1 MKKALIVGNGLSSY
15 NPHAAGIEKGRSIFR
30 VNHFFLEPKL
40 LFGKRV
46 DYYWQGSTTKY
57 AKYYVNKVVEKRLYD
72 IKNETGYKDSLVT
85 PNSVFGTVIPTSVLV
100 FVKDALLRGYEDIA
114 IVGIDFYQHSDND
127 TSYINKPH
135 WIKYLDYRLSKVY
148 YYMFPTLLVIADSL
162 SYRFLKRRIA
172 VFYRESTLN
181 SSYYV
186 SEEEFYKSYRTSPS
200 AIFHNVNEDIKY
212 LKHTISEFPNA
223 RFTVYCARSEVADIY
238 KTIFA
243 DAPDQLVVKMLPR
256 VTFTYSPP
264 FYRRQI
270 TLITV
275 EFLLRPFLVWL
286 FIKVPFIKIPKF
298 VSKYLNK
305 FIARI
310 FKSKF

>member
-30 VNHFFLEPKL
+30 MNLFFLEPKL

-46 DYYWQGSTTKY
+46 DYYWQGSHIWY
-57 AKYYVNKVVEKRLYD
+57 VQYYVNKVVEKRLYD
-72 IKNETGYKDSLVT
+72 IKNVTGYKDRLFM
-85 PNSVFGTVIPTSVLV
+85 PNSVFGTIIPTSVLV
-100 FVKDALLRGYEDIA
+100 FIKDALLRGYDDIA
-114 IVGIDFYQHSDND
+114 IVGVDFYQHSDND
-127 TSYINKPH
+127 TSHINKPH

-148 YYMFPTLLVIADSL
+148 YYMYPSLLVIADSL
-162 SYRFLKRRIA
+162 LYRLLKRRITF
-172 VFYRESTLN
+172 FYRESTLN
-181 SSYYV
+181 LSYYV
-186 SEEEFYKSYRTSPS
+186 SEEEFYKSYRTSPGS
-200 AIFHNVNEDIKY
+200 IVHNVNEDIKY
-212 LKHTISEFPNA
+212 LKHTISEFPHA
-223 RFTVYCARSEVADIY
+223 RFTVYCDRSEVADIY

-275 EFLLRPFLVWL
+275 EFLLRYFLVRL
-286 FIKVPFIKIPKF
+286 FIKIPFIKIPQF

-305 FIARI
+305 LIARI
-310 FKSKF
+310 FKSK